1 MKQQTEEQIDILT
14 RLFINWELD
23 TWANVLEVVG
33 FTIAV
38 TAFILGLIIKS
49 EIKKLKTDL
58 LFEKRIKKHISNL
71 ATSASKLN
79 NFLNDYN
86 NNKSEIKT
94 ELGICITELQ
104 DLATKINCKESRK
117 TRRLIRFTKRRRNKK
132 FANQKE
138 DDSTLKHF
146 FSKHLHRTYETN
158 YDDIWIIYDGI
169 LEILRQMENI
179 KENKNKA
186 KI

>member
-1 MKQQTEEQIDILT
+1 MKQNTEEQIDIFT
-14 RLFINWELD
+14 KLFINWELD

-33 FTIAV
+33 FIIAV
-38 TAFILGLIIKS
+38 TAFIIGLIIKS

-58 LFEKRIKKHISNL
+58 LFEKRIKKHITNL
-71 ATSASKLN
+71 SSSASKLN

-104 DLATKINCKESRK
+104 DLTNKINYSESLK

-132 FANQKE
+132 FADKKDN
-138 DDSTLKHF
+138 DSTLKHF
-146 FSKHLHRTYETN
+146 ITKHIHRIYETN
-158 YDDIWIIYDGI
+158 YDDIYVIYDGI
-169 LEILRQMENI
+169 LEVLRQMENI
-179 KENKNKA
+179 KENKNKG